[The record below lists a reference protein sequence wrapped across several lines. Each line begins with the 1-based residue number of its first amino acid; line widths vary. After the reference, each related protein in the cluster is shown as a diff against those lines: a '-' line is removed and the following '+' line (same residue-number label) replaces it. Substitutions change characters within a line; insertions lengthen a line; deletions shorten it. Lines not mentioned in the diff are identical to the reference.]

1 MIPRIFPVREFPPLP
16 PRYLTECHLS
26 DIAEN
31 AVYSFYLRANVLMH
45 SVLDASQ
52 R

>member
-1 MIPRIFPVREFPPLP
+1 MIPPYLPSAGVFPTF

-26 DIAEN
+26 DNAEN
-31 AVYSFYLRANVLMH
+31 AVYSCYLRANVSMH